1 MSEPVERAPEHVL
14 PEGDGRI
21 VTSTD
26 VCGGRPRV
34 KGTRITVADLL
45 AALAAG
51 DTMEEL
57 VEDLDDLSR
66 EDILAALKYAASNVN
81 HSVLVAA

>member
-1 MSEPVERAPEHVL
+1 MSEKVDRAPEHIL

-21 VTSTD
+21 VTSAD

-66 EDILAALKYAASNVN
+66 EDILAALKYAASNVS

>member
-1 MSEPVERAPEHVL
+1 MSEQMERAPEHVL
-14 PEGDGRI
+14 PEGDGRV
-21 VTSTD
+21 VTSAD
-26 VCGGRPRV
+26 VCSGRPRM

-66 EDILAALKYAASNVN
+66 EDILAARKYAASNVN
-81 HSVLVAA
+81 HSILVAA